1 MKDIDKIIEKYFDG
15 ETSLSEEKMLRN
27 YFMQA
32 HIEERHK
39 VYVPMFNFFS
49 EERQE
54 ASPQKVKKK
63 HPLYTWAA
71 IAASIVLIAV
81 IKFTYTPAESVPS
94 QSLVYIN
101 GKEISDISTIN
112 DQALISIKNVSE
124 VDEDVLNSQ
133 IGVLNSFTE

>member
-39 VYVPMFNFFS
+39 VYAPMFNFFS

-54 ASPQKVKKK
+54 APLQKAKKK
-63 HPLYTWAA
+63 YPLYTWAA

-81 IKFTYTPAESVPS
+81 IKFTYTPADTVSS

-101 GKEISDISTIN
+101 GKAISDISTIN
-112 DQALISIKNVSE
+112 DQALISIKNVSD

-133 IGVLNSFTE
+133 IGVLDSFTE